1 MLPCCLLVVCFL
13 ITALST
19 NKRPDSEV
27 SLEDHQKMG
36 GGSSVLSPE
45 LSACLTQPSLEK
57 FHRMQAECED
67 KHMTPMEMYVYL
79 TARYEELVQA
89 EKEAV
94 NALSSSLGEGTA
106 SPKGGRKAKE
116 VSAPSIRPMGTKSA
130 HPERAI
136 LSKQQSVKL
145 EEEYIGK
152 DILKELEDS
161 NEYDLRPIYD
171 PYVESVVGKVFNVVD
186 DPQVQS
192 VVNMLLESSDAHPT
206 TSFVVDNSFVKLDNG
221 SFECTVCRM
230 KFEDRKTLDT
240 HLHHSPIH
248 NVNMRIRQEIF
259 QSTLKEAERLAKLAQ
274 LTISKFH
281 EKEPVTTAETPREG
295 PESVARQRWKKAA
308 NKVICNRLKAQ
319 FLPIIEQIC
328 ETPAGVRMLYAG
340 SKFFYKAKVTFDL
353 HIYLHIAQDIVE
365 IVPHFI
371 PGRKQ
376 RSSSIQPYPRL
387 YLDFRILVPL
397 VLGVD
402 ITNSQLN
409 TQENTLSSFLPASND
424 LVSSVT
430 SRVVALTASKQDGD
444 HNLNK
449 TIEQAIT
456 SFILNR
462 LRVVQDYEKVDVL
475 LTFDTQS
482 IVNSPMLGAPPPE
495 LRPVPV
501 SIEKI
506 KSQYDERLQSRRRS
520 KDSPTGSSSRS
531 SSRTTTPRSAVVRN
545 SEPILLPTA
554 TEAQKANGTEGG
566 IGQTNALPP
575 AISIPVSANVSA
587 PPISPSP
594 TFTS

>member
-1 MLPCCLLVVCFL
+1 
-13 ITALST
+13 
-19 NKRPDSEV
+19 
-27 SLEDHQKMG
+27 MG

-67 KHMTPMEMYVYL
+67 KHMTPMEMYVFL

-94 NALSSSLGEGTA
+94 NALSSSLGEDAA
-106 SPKGGRKAKE
+106 SLKGGRKAKE
-116 VSAPSIRPMGTKSA
+116 VSAPSIRTKSA

-136 LSKQQSVKL
+136 LTRQQSIKL
-145 EEEYIGK
+145 EEEYISK
-152 DILKELEDS
+152 DILKEMEDS

-248 NVNMRIRQEIF
+248 SVNMRVRQEIF
-259 QSTLKEAERLAKLAQ
+259 QSTLKEAERLARLAQ

-281 EKEPVTTAETPREG
+281 EKEPVTTTTTTETPREG
-295 PESVARQRWKKAA
+295 AESLARQRWKKAA

-328 ETPAGVRMLYAG
+328 ETPAGVRMLHAG

-402 ITNSQLN
+402 ITNSQLS

-462 LRVVQDYEKVDVL
+462 LRVVQDFEKVDVL

-482 IVNSPMLGAPPPE
+482 ITNSPVLKAPPAE

-506 KSQYDERLQSRRRS
+506 KSQYDERLQARRRS
-520 KDSPTGSSSRS
+520 KDSPTGNSSRS
-531 SSRTTTPRSAVVRN
+531 SSRVTTPRSVAVRN
-545 SEPILLPTA
+545 SEAALVPSA
-554 TEAQKANGTEGG
+554 TEAQKSNGAEGG
-566 IGQTNALPP
+566 VGQANAVLPP
-575 AISIPVSANVSA
+575 AISIPISTSVSA

-594 TFTS
+594 TCTS